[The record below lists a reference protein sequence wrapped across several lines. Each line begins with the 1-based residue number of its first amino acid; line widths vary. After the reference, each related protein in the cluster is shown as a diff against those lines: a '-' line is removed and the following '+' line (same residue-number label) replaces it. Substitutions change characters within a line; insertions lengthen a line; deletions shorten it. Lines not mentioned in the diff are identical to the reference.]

1 MRTAAHSEIE
11 ANHSLRVQAKRRSP
25 TPSANP
31 VRDRCTGGRV
41 LADIGCGFGGFL
53 EQMRDRY
60 DTLIGCDFVPLER
73 SAFNDVNLIRS
84 DLRQGIPLGDC
95 IADTVT
101 AVEVIEHV
109 ANPVLLV
116 EEAFRITRPGGE
128 FMVTTPNVRYMRHLI
143 RLFVQ
148 GHGPRTSAHRQDEIL
163 WDGGHIHYFTSSD
176 VVALF
181 RDAGFVSIRSLAM
194 IGARGFLPGV
204 RRLLSRWPE
213 NPIVREFLTGRLM
226 VTGRKPEHAS
236 S

>member
-1 MRTAAHSEIE
+1 MSRTLYDEIQ
-11 ANHSLRVQAKRRSP
+11 ANHTLRVQAARRSL

-41 LADIGCGFGGFL
+41 LVDIGCGFGGFL
-53 EQMRDRY
+53 KQMRDRY
-60 DTLIGCDFVPLER
+60 DTLIGLDFVPLGR
-73 SAFNDVNLIRS
+73 PDADNVHLARA
-84 DLRQGIPLGDC
+84 DLRQGIPLSDGV
-95 IADTVT
+95 ADTVT

-109 ANPVLLV
+109 ASPVLLV

-128 FMVTTPNVRYMRHLI
+128 LIITTPNVRYMRHLI

-148 GHGPRTSAHRQDEIL
+148 GHGPKTSAHRQDEVL

-181 RDAGFVSIRSLAM
+181 RDAGFVSIRSLAL
-194 IGARGFLPGV
+194 ISPDGFLPGV
-204 RRLLSRWPE
+204 RRLLSRWPD
-213 NPIVREFLTGRLM
+213 NPAVREFLTGRLM